1 MAVELWQHI
10 HEWYQLNEELPLT
23 TLDTR
28 TPDELDAAK
37 GMGTHTLEQL
47 KDAEFFQLFES
58 SWGYAQRCKRTKDD
72 DLKSTHHFL
81 KTIDADGNKFIDEEE
96 LTKAMT
102 EAAAGHE
109 NAQKSQ
115 KLAAAIAGPFMCLI
129 SGVCGY
135 VAYKRIKGA

>member
-58 SWGYAQRCKRTKDD
+58 ANPFFSAASRPS
-72 DLKSTHHFL
+72 KS
-81 KTIDADGNKFIDEEE
+81 FISS
-96 LTKAMT
+96 L
-102 EAAAGHE
+102 
-109 NAQKSQ
+109 
-115 KLAAAIAGPFMCLI
+115 
-129 SGVCGY
+129 
-135 VAYKRIKGA
+135 